1 MLRASAIPTRRR
13 GLAGARARA
22 TAVSILLVAL
32 VAVGGCGAAP
42 VGGTRL
48 PSPTQSSAP
57 GASATAGAF
66 AAASPTG
73 LAASPTLTG
82 PAISTA
88 AAEAPCLDG
97 STSGPFLQATGT
109 RITCDGRPVELTGF
123 TFYPSLLG
131 GAKAWHDP
139 GFPTYIDHVLDMGLA
154 AGQNLIRATDQWDSH
169 TPGQTADDPIVW
181 SNMDHL
187 VAAARQRG
195 VFVVVD
201 LSAFR
206 WLLTSQGSDP
216 NRADLWVP
224 FIDQVAARYRDNPAV
239 AFYSIAGEPKP
250 PATPADLGSLT
261 DFYRTT
267 SAALRAADPNH
278 LIALGGFNHMED
290 HPELS
295 WWQSLDQLATNDIV
309 AVKTYSQHDLDL
321 MPAIAAY
328 ARSAGKPVVDE
339 EFGMPQSFGDG
350 TFAGGAAYNGLAG
363 GRAAFFESVYSS
375 GFELGYAGF
384 VFWNMGCEVG
394 PTSYEVSP
402 QTPAVWAVVAGH
414 GAAPRAAAGLVSVPL
429 LCG

>member
-1 MLRASAIPTRRR
+1 VLRASAVQNRNR
-13 GLAGARARA
+13 GPA
-22 TAVSILLVAL
+22 TAASILLIAL
-32 VAVGGCGAAP
+32 VAVGGCSAAP
-42 VGGTRL
+42 VGATRP
-48 PSPTQSSAP
+48 PSPTQSPTQSPTPDATGSIPPTGSAVSP
-57 GASATAGAF
+57 TPAAPALS
-66 AAASPTG
+66 AAA
-73 LAASPTLTG
+73 AA
-82 PAISTA
+82 
-88 AAEAPCLDG
+88 APCLDG
-97 STSGPFLQATGT
+97 STAGTFLRASGT

-139 GFPTYIDHVLDMGLA
+139 SFPAYIDHVLDMGVA

-169 TPGQTADDPIVW
+169 TSGQTADDPVVW

-187 VAAARQRG
+187 MAAARERG

-216 NRADLWVP
+216 SRADLWVP

-250 PATPADLGSLT
+250 PATPADLRSLT

-267 SAALRAADPNH
+267 SEALRAADPNH
-278 LIALGGFNHMED
+278 LITLGGFNHMED
-290 HPELS
+290 HPELN

-309 AVKTYSQHDLDL
+309 AVKTYSQHDLNL

-339 EFGMPQSFGDG
+339 EFGMPQSYGDG

-363 GRAAFFESVYSS
+363 GRAAFFEAVYSS
-375 GFELGYAGF
+375 GSELGYAGF
-384 VFWNMGCEVG
+384 VFWNMGCEIG

-414 GAAPRAAAGLVSVPL
+414 GAVPRAAAALASVPL

>member
-1 MLRASAIPTRRR
+1 MLRASAIPIRKV
-13 GLAGARARA
+13 GMASARARA
-22 TAVSILLVAL
+22 TTASIVLVVL
-32 VAVGGCGAAP
+32 VVVGGCGAGP
-42 VGGTRL
+42 VGGSR
-48 PSPTQSSAP
+48 PPGQTQSSVP
-57 GASATAGAF
+57 GATASALPTGSVAAPTSAAPALPAV
-66 AAASPTG
+66 AAA
-73 LAASPTLTG
+73 
-82 PAISTA
+82 
-88 AAEAPCLDG
+88 APCLDG
-97 STSGPFLQATGT
+97 STSGPFLRATGT
-109 RITCDGRPVELTGF
+109 RITCAGQPVELTGF

-139 GFPTYIDHVLDMGLA
+139 SFPTYIDHALAMGAA

-169 TPGQTADDPIVW
+169 TPGQTANDSIVW
-181 SNMDHL
+181 SNMDYL
-187 VAAARQRG
+187 LSAARKKG
-195 VFVVVD
+195 MFVVVD

-216 NRADLWVP
+216 SRADLWVP

-250 PATPADLGSLT
+250 PATPADLQSLT

-267 SAALRAADPNH
+267 SEALRAADPNH
-278 LIALGGFNHMED
+278 LITLGGFNHMED
-290 HPELS
+290 HPELN

-328 ARSAGKPVVDE
+328 ARSTGKPAVEE
-339 EFGMPQSFGDG
+339 EFGMPQGYGDG

-363 GRAAFFESVYSS
+363 GRADFFEAVYSS
-375 GFELGYAGF
+375 GSQLGYAGF
-384 VFWNMGCEVG
+384 VFWNMGCEIG

-402 QTPAVWAVVAGH
+402 KTPAVWAVVSSH
-414 GAAPRAAAGLVSVPL
+414 GAAPRAAASLVSVPL